1 MEWITNL
8 ENSIN
13 QFFYEVELYM
23 GMAKIAA
30 IFIISALVVLII
42 LSFNIINRLNA
53 MNVKI
58 DKVLSMQVEKGYVEK
73 SRDKNIQELIVLS
86 KSNSKY
92 HSEYAKKE
100 LERLQSEGGNTDGSD
115 DKRSNEG
122 DHGRG

>member
-1 MEWITNL
+1 
-8 ENSIN
+8 
-13 QFFYEVELYM
+13 
-23 GMAKIAA
+23 
-30 IFIISALVVLII
+30 
-42 LSFNIINRLNA
+42 